1 MISIVGTQM
10 LCYAY
15 LQENEELERNRN
27 ELGDLNTDILSLK
40 DWIEQTQVQVARQ
53 AQKLV
58 EQFIC

>member
-1 MISIVGTQM
+1 M